1 MDSVSATFMTFGI
14 VLLLASWVQLLFVAF
29 KDDYSWG
36 LSTLF
41 VPPLAYLYGLFA
53 LEKAGAA
60 ILLSAI
66 GWILIF
72 IAL

>member
-1 MDSVSATFMTFGI
+1 MDSLSATLLTFGT
-14 VLLLASWVQLLFVAF
+14 VLLLGSWIQLLFISF
-29 KDDYSWG
+29 KDDFSWG

-53 LEKAGAA
+53 WEKCTAALMMA
-60 ILLSAI
+60 IL

-72 IAL
+72 FAL